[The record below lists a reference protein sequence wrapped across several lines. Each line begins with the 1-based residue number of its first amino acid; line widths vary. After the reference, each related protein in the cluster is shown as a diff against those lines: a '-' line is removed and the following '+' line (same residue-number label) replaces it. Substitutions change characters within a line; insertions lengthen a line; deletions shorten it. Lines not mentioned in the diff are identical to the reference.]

1 MDGAASA
8 ISKLLAGAGEHFQAA
23 KTETKTEQVK
33 TEEVKTKEVKTE
45 AVGTEEVKAPQVEV
59 DTKTETA
66 APVVDTA
73 ATGEK
78 DTTVTQEIAPAV
90 EHEHVKHEH
99 ETREQKVVDREIH
112 QDHYHTTVQPLQ
124 DREVADVKENTVV
137 DATEE
142 RKINKDKEGEKVKA
156 QVAAD
161 QAAFK
166 NTHDEETHETKST
179 EATASATSVHHH
191 LHETIQPVIEK
202 EVIVPEL
209 THKIKPVHEVVTEK
223 SVNHGVTEAKPISV
237 NDFQGKLSGETV
249 TKTKI
254 DGVHTETNSAATGVV
269 EKN

>member
-23 KTETKTEQVK
+23 KTETKTDQVK
-33 TEEVKTKEVKTE
+33 TEKVKTKEVKTE

-59 DTKTETA
+59 DTKQT

-78 DTTVTQEIAPAV
+78 DTTIDQTIAPAV

-142 RKINKDKEGEKVKA
+142 RRINKDKEGEKVKA
-156 QVAAD
+156 KVAAD
-161 QAAFK
+161 QAGFK
-166 NTHDEETHETKST
+166 STHNEETHETKST
-179 EATASATSVHHH
+179 EATAAATSVHHH

-202 EVIVPEL
+202 EVVVPEL

-223 SVNHGVTEAKPISV
+223 TVDHGVTTAKPLSV
-237 NDFQGKLSGETV
+237 EDFQGKLSGETV
-249 TKTKI
+249 TKTKV

-269 EKN
+269 EK

>member
-1 MDGAASA
+1 
-8 ISKLLAGAGEHFQAA
+8 
-23 KTETKTEQVK
+23 VK

-59 DTKTETA
+59 DTKTDKA
-66 APVVDTA
+66 AAVVDTA

-78 DTTVTQEIAPAV
+78 DTEVTQEIAPAV

-124 DREVADVKENTVV
+124 DRDVKAVKEDTQIE
-137 DATEE
+137 ATEE
-142 RKINKDKEGEKVKA
+142 RRINKDKEGEKIKA
-156 QVAAD
+156 KVAAD

-166 NTHDEETHETKST
+166 STHDEETHETKST

-223 SVNHGVTEAKPISV
+223 TVDHGVTTSKPISLQ
-237 NDFQGKLSGETV
+237 DFQGKLGGETV
-249 TKTKI
+249 TKTKV

-269 EKN
+269 EKTD